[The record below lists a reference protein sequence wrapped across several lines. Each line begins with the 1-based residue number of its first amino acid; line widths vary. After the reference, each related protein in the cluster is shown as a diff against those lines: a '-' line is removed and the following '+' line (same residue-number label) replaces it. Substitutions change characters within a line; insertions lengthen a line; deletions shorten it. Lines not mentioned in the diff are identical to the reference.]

1 MKKKAVWIIGALA
14 VVGLV
19 LFIMAHTT
27 LAKQINKKL
36 DAPKAWNVVSVEKMD
51 VDKDPVLHD
60 IKADSATYGE
70 LVKEI
75 EKTNMKWVRMEV
87 GMEIKEPLYTMT
99 VSSEEDYMTFTV
111 NNDNEI
117 HINQTNSTYRITNE
131 KSKLY
136 KLLETAYAEA
146 K

>member
-36 DAPKAWNVVSVEKMD
+36 DAPKAWNVVSIEKMD

-75 EKTNMKWVRMEV
+75 EKTNMKWGSNGSGDGNQRAT
-87 GMEIKEPLYTMT
+87 LY
-99 VSSEEDYMTFTV
+99 D
-111 NNDNEI
+111 DGLLGGRLHDI
-117 HINQTNSTYRITNE
+117 HCQ
-131 KSKLY
+131 
-136 KLLETAYAEA
+136 
-146 K
+146 